1 MKTMLARSFFERD
14 TVTVARELLGK
25 NLVREIDGVRISG
38 CIIETEAYNGEE
50 DLACHAHV
58 GRTARNSVMYGPAG
72 HAYVYFTYGMHWLLN
87 CVTGLE
93 NFPAAVLLRTISP
106 LEGMEIIEANR
117 NGRPR
122 NEWCNGPAKICQ
134 ALNIDGKLNGA
145 NFCESLSSIRIEK
158 GIQVPQE
165 LIQSTP
171 RVGISSVPEPWRSIP
186 WRFIVA
192 ELSTLI

>member
-1 MKTMLARSFFERD
+1 MKTILTRPFFERD
-14 TVTVARELLGK
+14 TVTVAQELLGK
-25 NLVREIDGVRISG
+25 KLVREIDGVRISG
-38 CIIETEAYNGEE
+38 YIIETEAYNGEE

-58 GRTARNSVMYGPAG
+58 GRTMRNSVMYGPAG

-93 NFPAAVLLRTISP
+93 NFPAAVLLRTLFP
-106 LEGMEIIEANR
+106 FEGMEIIEANR
-117 NGRPR
+117 NGRPKS
-122 NEWCNGPAKICQ
+122 EWCNGPAKICQ

-145 NFCESLSSIRIEK
+145 NLCASSSPIRIEE
-158 GIQVPQE
+158 GIRVPQE

-171 RVGISSVPEPWRSIP
+171 RVGISSVPKPWRDIP

-192 ELSTLI
+192 ELSALI